1 MTLRKLSLRQVKK
14 IKAMTVELFVVRHI
28 EGNKPRRVW
37 KA

>member
-1 MTLRKLSLRQVKK
+1 MTLGRPSQRKVKK
-14 IKAMTVELFVVRHI
+14 IKVMPAELFVVRQL